1 VSLVFGAPPVAP
13 EPVPAPLA
21 PAPRTAADILS
32 MGMAA
37 VANASAAMKW
47 HKYVADNGGAKVGG
61 GKVNL
66 ANPDGTPKDEK
77 DITAM
82 DLFSLDIGPWY
93 RSFLTKTRVEDRDD
107 MTIFVN
113 FVMKVLAD
121 LQAESFNERHISVAN
136 QIMNAKRTS
145 MQPDLLSWLAVLRMN
160 RKWIEQRKKD
170 FGHLLLFLDMGELE
184 GITVMQ

>member
-1 VSLVFGAPPVAP
+1 MSSDKRKLPTRLLTREERAEKRAKITERVAT
-13 EPVPAPLA
+13 ESALKH
-21 PAPRTAADILS
+21 AA
-32 MGMAA
+32 
-37 VANASAAMKW
+37 ANA
-47 HKYVADNGGAKVGG
+47 
-61 GKVNL
+61 
-66 ANPDGTPKDEK
+66 
-77 DITAM
+77 
-82 DLFSLDIGPWY
+82 
-93 RSFLTKTRVEDRDD
+93 FLTKTRVEDRDD

>member
-1 VSLVFGAPPVAP
+1 MSSDKRKLPTRLLTREERA
-13 EPVPAPLA
+13 EK
-21 PAPRTAADILS
+21 R
-32 MGMAA
+32 
-37 VANASAAMKW
+37 
-47 HKYVADNGGAKVGG
+47 AKI
-61 GKVNL
+61 
-66 ANPDGTPKDEK
+66 TER
-77 DITAM
+77 TAM

-136 QIMNAKRTS
+136 QIMNAKRTR

>member
-1 VSLVFGAPPVAP
+1 
-13 EPVPAPLA
+13 
-21 PAPRTAADILS
+21 
-32 MGMAA
+32 
-37 VANASAAMKW
+37 
-47 HKYVADNGGAKVGG
+47 
-61 GKVNL
+61 
-66 ANPDGTPKDEK
+66 
-77 DITAM
+77 M

-93 RSFLTKTRVEDRDD
+93 RSFLTKTRLEDRDD

-160 RKWIEQRKKD
+160 RKWIEPRKKD

>member
-1 VSLVFGAPPVAP
+1 MSSDKRKLPTRLLTREERAEKRAKITERVAT
-13 EPVPAPLA
+13 ESALKH
-21 PAPRTAADILS
+21 AA
-32 MGMAA
+32 
-37 VANASAAMKW
+37 
-47 HKYVADNGGAKVGG
+47 
-61 GKVNL
+61 
-66 ANPDGTPKDEK
+66 
-77 DITAM
+77 
-82 DLFSLDIGPWY
+82 
-93 RSFLTKTRVEDRDD
+93 RDD

>member
-1 VSLVFGAPPVAP
+1 MSSDKRKLPTRLLTREERAEKRAKITERVAT
-13 EPVPAPLA
+13 E
-21 PAPRTAADILS
+21 
-32 MGMAA
+32 
-37 VANASAAMKW
+37 SALKHA
-47 HKYVADNGGAKVGG
+47 
-61 GKVNL
+61 

-184 GITVMQ
+184 GMTVMQ